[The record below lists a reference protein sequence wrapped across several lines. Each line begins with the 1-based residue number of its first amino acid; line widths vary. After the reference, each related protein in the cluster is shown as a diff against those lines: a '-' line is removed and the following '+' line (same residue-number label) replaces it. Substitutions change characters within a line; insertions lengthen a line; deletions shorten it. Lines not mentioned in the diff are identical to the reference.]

1 MRFLIQKIVNRQIKS
16 KVKEKRKL
24 DEFDLLKIDEKNEIK
39 IFKFQII
46 RDYKIV
52 ILNLYHY
59 QHSRD
64 LNHHSSLNEIAFQ
77 SLFKIQ
83 RAQQHETIKRHHEN
97 RDKKIIANDYD
108 IFELQRITKSF

>member
-1 MRFLIQKIVNRQIKS
+1 MRFFIQKIVSRQIKS

-24 DEFDLLKIDEKNEIK
+24 DELDLLKIDEEDEIK
-39 IFKFQII
+39 TLKFQTI

-64 LNHHSSLNEIAFQ
+64 LNRHSTLNEVALQ
-77 SLFKIQ
+77 SLFKVQ
-83 RAQQHETIKRHHEN
+83 RAQQHETTKRHHEDH
-97 RDKKIIANDYD
+97 DKEIIIDDYD
-108 IFELQRITKSF
+108 TFELQRITKSF

>member
-1 MRFLIQKIVNRQIKS
+1 MRFLTQKIVSRQIKS

-24 DEFDLLKIDEKNEIK
+24 NEFDLLKTDEKNEIK
-39 IFKFQII
+39 TFKFQTI

-64 LNHHSSLNEIAFQ
+64 LNRHSSFNEIVLQ
-77 SLFKIQ
+77 SLFKVQ

-108 IFELQRITKSF
+108 ILELQRITKSF